1 MNFDYISGENMIRK
15 TLWIA
20 VVATLAAGLPAHAQV
35 AKVNGVTIPQARAEA
50 LIRELSRQGRQ
61 DSPEL
66 RNVVRQELINREL
79 MSQAAMK
86 LGLEK
91 QSDVKAQLD
100 IMRQNVL
107 VGAFLN
113 EMAKKHPATE
123 DAIKAAH
130 ERFKDSPAA
139 NEYKA
144 HHILVGSETEAKD
157 LIGKIRA
164 GEEFAKVA
172 SASSKDP
179 GSKSKGGDLGWAAPA
194 SYVRPFAEALAKLKK
209 GEMTDSPVQSNF
221 GWHIIRL
228 EDVRPIAYETLKP
241 QLQQLVV
248 RENVQKAIEEL
259 RTAAKV
265 E

>member
-1 MNFDYISGENMIRK
+1 MIRK
-15 TLWIA
+15 PLWIA
-20 VVATLAAGLPAHAQV
+20 MVAALAGSLPSHAQV
-35 AKVNGVTIPQARAEA
+35 AKVNGVTIPQARADA
-50 LIRELSRQGRQ
+50 LVRELSRQGRE
-61 DSPEL
+61 DSPQL

-79 MSQAAMK
+79 MSQEATK
-86 LGLEK
+86 IGLEK
-91 QSDVKAQLD
+91 HSEVKAQLD

-123 DAIKAAH
+123 EAIKAAH
-130 ERFKDSPAA
+130 ERFKESPAA
-139 NEYKA
+139 NEFKA
-144 HHILVGSETEAKD
+144 RHILVGSEAEAKE
-157 LIGKIRA
+157 LIGKIKG

-172 SASSKDP
+172 TEKSKDP
-179 GSKSKGGDLGWAAPA
+179 GSKTKGGDLGWAAPA

-209 GEMTDSPVQSNF
+209 GDMTESPVQSNF

-228 EDVRPIAYETLKP
+228 EDTRPIPYETLKP

-248 RENVQKAIEEL
+248 RENVQKAIEAL